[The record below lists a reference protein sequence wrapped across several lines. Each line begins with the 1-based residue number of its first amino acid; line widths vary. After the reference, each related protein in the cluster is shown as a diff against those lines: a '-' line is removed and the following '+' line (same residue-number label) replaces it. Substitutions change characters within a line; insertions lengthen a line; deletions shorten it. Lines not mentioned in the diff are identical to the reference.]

1 MNKLGVKNTPN
12 QENDNWLKKV
22 ERKSK
27 SKRTRIVANTSLKT
41 FDMFCESMG
50 MEKTH
55 RPIHGRPDE
64 NPICS

>member
-1 MNKLGVKNTPN
+1 MDKLGVKNTPN
-12 QENDNWLKKV
+12 QENENWLKKV

-50 MEKTH
+50 IEKHSDPGLTKTVKLV
-55 RPIHGRPDE
+55 RLL
-64 NPICS
+64 